1 MWHINLYLQAQ
12 SLYFLSLVRSLTEGL
27 HIAGTTLRCD
37 VDGKIQMK
45 CFLSGMPELKLGLN
59 EKMGDMTFHQCVN
72 LATFETQ
79 KVVTFIPPE
88 GEFELMRY
96 RCQEGISLPFKVLPV
111 INEHGRT
118 RLEMS
123 VTIKSVFAPQLFA
136 LNVVVQIPVPN
147 NTAKCNIVVRSVPP
161 VFLDVV
167 EICFLNLLFYTSL
180 HHEQNLIVS
189 SHKFA
194 VIFCKHYQCAWEML

>member
-1 MWHINLYLQAQ
+1 MKNWPFA
-12 SLYFLSLVRSLTEGL
+12 
-27 HIAGTTLRCD
+27 AGTTLRCD

-96 RCQEGISLPFKVLPV
+96 RCQEGISVPFKVLPV

-147 NTAKCNIVVRSVPP
+147 NTAKCNIVVRIMLS
-161 VFLDVV
+161 
-167 EICFLNLLFYTSL
+167 
-180 HHEQNLIVS
+180 
-189 SHKFA
+189 
-194 VIFCKHYQCAWEML
+194 IFCHIFL